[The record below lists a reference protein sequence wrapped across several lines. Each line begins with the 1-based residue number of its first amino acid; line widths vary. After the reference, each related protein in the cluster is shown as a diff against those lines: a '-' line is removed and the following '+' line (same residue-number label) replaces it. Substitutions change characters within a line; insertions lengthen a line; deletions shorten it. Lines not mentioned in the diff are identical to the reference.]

1 MAAIGRIAEM
11 LITRRTV
18 IAAIWLLCL
27 SSAAAAG
34 EVDIGALLKESEEA
48 VEKLDQGRDKA
59 ELLVTLAT
67 VHAKR
72 GERKQ
77 ALKILE
83 RAVQLATKLES
94 SWDRDPVGL
103 DAVGLQAKLGDVA
116 GALRNVKA
124 LQLDVFGL
132 GRVAQSQTEAG
143 DLAGAWATCDQCDL
157 VSGKTI
163 AVNPVLGVLIE
174 AGRFDAAL
182 RLIDQID
189 KLPEKIDDEK
199 RAYCNRCRLG
209 VASEQA
215 RHGQVKEALRTAERT
230 GDDLANAETLQEIAT
245 IRLSSGDLLGAKEA
259 VHRALPIFKRH
270 SEFDSERLEELV
282 AAQAETG
289 DIPGAF
295 ETTAKFFNGP
305 SRAYVLLRISIAQ
318 AKAGD
323 RNAATRTF
331 KEGLALVRAEKDD
344 KRGFLGA
351 IALRQAKAHDFDRAL
366 ELVQLIGDRGE
377 ISREVAI
384 ELAKAGDVE
393 RALKTAASTPN
404 DSGEQATAFCEIA
417 SVQAKSRQPSA
428 KVTFERAVEVAMSNR
443 NIAVAALRRIGQA
456 QLQAGDVD
464 AAAKTFDE
472 ARKRGLPS
480 KFFSSDFEQI
490 AEAQAAGGDA
500 RRALSWARSEPA
512 QLPKAR
518 SLVGVI
524 QGLSLGTGRANP

>member
-1 MAAIGRIAEM
+1 
-11 LITRRTV
+11 
-18 IAAIWLLCL
+18 
-27 SSAAAAG
+27 
-34 EVDIGALLKESEEA
+34 
-48 VEKLDQGRDKA
+48 
-59 ELLVTLAT
+59 VTLAA

-83 RAVQLATKLES
+83 RAVQLASKLES

-103 DAVGLQAKLGDVA
+103 DAVALQAKLGDVA

-132 GRVAQSQTEAG
+132 GRVAQSQAEAG

-163 AVNPVLGVLIE
+163 AVYPVLGVLIE

-189 KLPEKIDDEK
+189 KLPEKSDEDK
-199 RAYCNRCRLG
+199 RAYCNKCRLE
-209 VASEQA
+209 VASAQA
-215 RHGQVKEALRTAERT
+215 RRGQLKETLRTAERM
-230 GDDLANAETLQEIAT
+230 GDDLAKAETLREIAT
-245 IRLSSGDLLGAKEA
+245 IRLSSGDLIGAKEA
-259 VHRALPIFKRH
+259 VQRALPIFKRH
-270 SEFDSERLEELV
+270 REFDSELFEELV
-282 AAQAETG
+282 TAQAETG
-289 DIPGAF
+289 DIPGAL
-295 ETTAKFFNGP
+295 ETTAKVFKGQ
-305 SRAYVLLRISIAQ
+305 SRGYLLLRISIAQ

-351 IALRQAKAHDFDRAL
+351 IANRQAQAGEFDRAL
-366 ELVQLIGDRGE
+366 ELAQLIGDRGE
-377 ISREVAI
+377 ISREVAV
-384 ELAKAGDVE
+384 ELAKAGDIE
-393 RALKTAASTPN
+393 RALKVAASTPN

-428 KVTFERAVEVAMSNR
+428 KGTFQRAVEAAMSNR

-456 QLQAGDVD
+456 QLQAGDAD

-472 ARKRGLPS
+472 ARKRALPS

-490 AEAQAAGGDA
+490 AEVQATGGDA
-500 RRALSWARSEPA
+500 RRALSWARSQSA

-518 SLVGVI
+518 SLVGVLHALTSDSP
-524 QGLSLGTGRANP
+524 GVKP